1 MKGKRFLPA
10 LATLMALGAMTG
22 LTGAAAAQR
31 TPVRRTSAPITIT
44 FWNAYN
50 ATDNEEK
57 TIVKDIIPAF
67 ERSHPGI
74 KVQNVTLPYSAMQQK
89 LLTSAA
95 GGVLPDVARLDII
108 WTPQLAKLGTLMV
121 QNNLPGFAALSKKVF
136 PGPLSTNLYNGK
148 YYGLPLDTNTTVL
161 FTNTAVLA
169 KHGIKQPPRT
179 MAQFIA
185 DIKKMTGGQ
194 GKTKTF
200 GYMDGGG
207 TDLWGLVPWISSFG
221 GSVLSPNL
229 KTANGYLNGPKTVR
243 AITTLI
249 SLSKAGYITG
259 LLPGANGDLTGLAQ
273 GQYAMINEGPWDVP
287 TMQQQYPKVHYKM
300 SLFPA
305 GLGGSRSVVGGED
318 IGVFNTNPAHEKAAW
333 AFEKFM
339 MSPYAQSLMQAA
351 GQMSTLKNLPP
362 SPVLK
367 GLAYYNVFRKQ
378 LNTAV
383 ARPSIPNY
391 SQVDTDISN
400 AVTLAAQGKESVK
413 AALDQATQQV
423 DALLASN

>member
-1 MKGKRFLPA
+1 MKSKRFLPA
-10 LATLMALGAMTG
+10 LATLMALGTMIGSTS
-22 LTGAAAAQR
+22 AAAAQR
-31 TPVRRTSAPITIT
+31 APVRRTSAPITIT

-108 WTPQLAKLGTLMV
+108 WTPQLAKLGTLMAENS
-121 QNNLPGFAALSKKVF
+121 QPGFAALSKKVY

-148 YYGLPLDTNTTVL
+148 YYGLPLDTNTKVL

-169 KHGIKQPPRT
+169 KHGIKQPPAT

-185 DIKKMTGGQ
+185 DIKKMTSGQ
-194 GKTKTF
+194 GKTKAY
-200 GYMDGGG
+200 GYMAGAGV
-207 TDLWGLVPWISSFG
+207 DLWQLVPWISSFG
-221 GSVLSPNL
+221 GSVLSPDL

-249 SLSKAGYITG
+249 NLSKAGYITG
-259 LLPGANGDLTGLAQ
+259 LLPGANGSMTGFAQ
-273 GQYAMINEGPWDVP
+273 GQYAMIDDGPWDVP
-287 TMQQQYPKVHYKM
+287 TMQQQYPKVHYKL

-305 GLGGSRSVVGGED
+305 GLGGSREVVGGEN
-318 IGVFNTNPAHEKAAW
+318 IGVFNTDPAHEKAAW
-333 AFEKFM
+333 AFEQFM
-339 MSPYAQSLMQAA
+339 MSPYAQSLMEAA

-367 GLAYYNVFRKQ
+367 GLAYYNVFRMQ
-378 LNTAV
+378 LNTGV
-383 ARPSIPNY
+383 ARPPIPNY
-391 SQVDTDISN
+391 TQVNTDIGN
-400 AVTLAAQGKESVK
+400 AVTLAVQNKETVK
-413 AALDQATQQV
+413 AALDQATKQV